1 MDERHDVV
9 IVGGGI
15 MGATA
20 LYEFARRG
28 VDALLLEQDTDFG
41 GRDSS
46 KTAGIMRTHYSN
58 PAVVRMAI
66 RSQVVFRDI
75 ATMAGVEPVFRQI
88 GYAFLASPEA
98 LARARENVA
107 MQRREGARVEELLP
121 SALERFAPGASPDGI
136 AAIFHEPD
144 SGYTEPVPAA
154 KAFIAAARARGA
166 SAQTG
171 VHVRRLVTEHG
182 ATTGVE
188 TADGRIGARQVV
200 LAAGAWSQGLA
211 RGVGVELPIEY
222 SVEQE
227 LVLSVPEELAPRAS
241 ISNAVDAVYERP
253 ELGRAAGGGRTAV
266 LVGTGFPKSY
276 PTGDPDAY
284 PSQDALP
291 ELVAELRGRLG
302 KRQPMLATAEL
313 VEAKIGLY
321 DITPDWHPLLG
332 RVAEVDG
339 LLLLTGGSGHGFKLA
354 PAFAELVAA
363 DACGETVD
371 YADIGIFSV
380 ERFARGDSVFVSAYG
395 GNRA

>member
-144 SGYTEPVPAA
+144 SGYTEPVSAA

-211 RGVGVELPIEY
+211 RGVG
-222 SVEQE
+222 VEQE

>member
-302 KRQPMLATAEL
+302 KRQPMLATADL
-313 VEAKIGLY
+313 IEAKIGLY

>member
-1 MDERHDVV
+1 VDERHDVV

-20 LYEFARRG
+20 LWEFARRG
-28 VDALLLEQDTDFG
+28 VDALLLEQDADFG

-66 RSQVVFRDI
+66 RGQVVFREI
-75 ATMAGVEPVFRQI
+75 AAIAGVEPVFREI
-88 GYAFLASPEA
+88 GYAFLASPQA
-98 LARARENVA
+98 LGRARENVA
-107 MQRREGARVEELLP
+107 MQRREGAQVEELPP
-121 SALERFAPGASPDGI
+121 SALERFAPGASLDGI

-144 SGYTEPVPAA
+144 SGYVEPVPGA
-154 KAFIAAARARGA
+154 KAFIGAAQARGA
-166 SAQTG
+166 SAQAG
-171 VHVRRLVTEHG
+171 VRVRRLVAEHG
-182 ATTGVE
+182 AISGVE
-188 TADGRIGARQVV
+188 TANGRIGARQVV
-200 LAAGAWSQGLA
+200 LAAGAWSQSLA

-227 LVLSVPEELAPRAS
+227 LVLSVPQAFAPRAS

-253 ELGRAAGGGRTAV
+253 ELDLDAGEGRAAV

-284 PSQDALP
+284 PSQDAMP

-302 KRQPMLATAEL
+302 KRQPMLATADL
-313 VEAKIGLY
+313 IEAKIGLY

-363 DACGETVD
+363 DACGETID
-371 YADIGIFSV
+371 YAEIGMFALD
-380 ERFARGDSVFVSAYG
+380 RFARGETFASAYG

>member
-1 MDERHDVV
+1 VDERHDVV

-15 MGATA
+15 MGATT

-28 VDALLLEQDTDFG
+28 VDALLLEQDPSFG

-66 RSQVVFRDI
+66 RGQQIFREI
-75 ATMAGVEPVFRQI
+75 AAIAGVPPVFREI
-88 GYAFLASPEA
+88 GYVFLASPATVEK
-98 LARARENVA
+98 ARDNIA
-107 MQRREGARVEELLP
+107 MQRAQGAQVQELP
-121 SALERFAPGASPDGI
+121 ASSLERFAPGASTDGI
-136 AAIFHEPD
+136 AAIFHEPA
-144 SGYTEPVPAA
+144 SGYVEPVPAA
-154 KAFIAAARARGA
+154 EAFIDAARQRGA
-166 SAQTG
+166 SAQAD
-171 VHVRRLVTEHG
+171 VRVRRLVAEHG
-182 ATTGVE
+182 AVVGVE
-188 TADGRIGARQVV
+188 TDDGRIGARQVV
-200 LAAGAWSQGLA
+200 LAAGAWSEGLA
-211 RGVGVELPIEY
+211 AGVGVELPMEY

-227 LVLSVPEELAPRAS
+227 LVLAVPSDLAPRSS

-253 ELGRAAGGGRTAV
+253 EFAHEAGPGRTAV

-291 ELVAELRGRLG
+291 ELVAELRGRLAI
-302 KRQPMLATAEL
+302 RQPVLAAADVL
-313 VEAKIGLY
+313 EAKIGLY

-332 RVAEVDG
+332 RVPSIEG
-339 LLLLTGGSGHGFKLA
+339 LLLVTGGSGHGFKLA

-363 DACGETVD
+363 DACGEQID
-371 YADIGIFSV
+371 YADIGAFSL
-380 ERFARGDSVFVSAYG
+380 ERFARGETFVGAYG

>member
-154 KAFIAAARARGA
+154 TARNGIVTTAAFPAA
-166 SAQTG
+166 
-171 VHVRRLVTEHG
+171 
-182 ATTGVE
+182 
-188 TADGRIGARQVV
+188 
-200 LAAGAWSQGLA
+200 
-211 RGVGVELPIEY
+211 
-222 SVEQE
+222 SV
-227 LVLSVPEELAPRAS
+227 A
-241 ISNAVDAVYERP
+241 
-253 ELGRAAGGGRTAV
+253 RTA
-266 LVGTGFPKSY
+266 T
-276 PTGDPDAY
+276 
-284 PSQDALP
+284 
-291 ELVAELRGRLG
+291 
-302 KRQPMLATAEL
+302 
-313 VEAKIGLY
+313 
-321 DITPDWHPLLG
+321 
-332 RVAEVDG
+332 
-339 LLLLTGGSGHGFKLA
+339 
-354 PAFAELVAA
+354 
-363 DACGETVD
+363 
-371 YADIGIFSV
+371 
-380 ERFARGDSVFVSAYG
+380 
-395 GNRA
+395 